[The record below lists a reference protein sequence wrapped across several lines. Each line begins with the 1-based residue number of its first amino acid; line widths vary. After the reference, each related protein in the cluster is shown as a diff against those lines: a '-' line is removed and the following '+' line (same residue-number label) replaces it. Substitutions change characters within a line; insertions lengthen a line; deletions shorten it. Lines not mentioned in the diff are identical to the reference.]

1 MPNCKWYH
9 KDEPDIMQ
17 IFKLHFQG
25 GVWYEKYGRNK
36 NCAQNAKILTV
47 Q

>member
-25 GVWYEKYGRNK
+25 VFGMKG
-36 NCAQNAKILTV
+36 TV
-47 Q
+47 EIKTVVRTPKF